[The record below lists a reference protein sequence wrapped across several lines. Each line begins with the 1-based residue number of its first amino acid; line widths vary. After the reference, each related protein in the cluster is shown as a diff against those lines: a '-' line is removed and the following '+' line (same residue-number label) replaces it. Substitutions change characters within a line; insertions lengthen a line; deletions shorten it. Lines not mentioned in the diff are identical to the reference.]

1 MWYGGSWFLTGG
13 SRVFGGNTRHKC
25 NVAHTVPATEIPGK
39 YRCPATPRGEPR
51 YELKHVIP
59 NQQKPIC
66 ERVLI
71 EPLNIVEKPYCPTDY
86 KLQEIVVHKAKSHKC
101 RLNNDK

>member
-1 MWYGGSWFLTGG
+1 MVWWIMVSDGGLAG
-13 SRVFGGNTRHKC
+13 VGGNTRHKC

-86 KLQEIVVHKAKSHKC
+86 KLREIATYNTKFLRCYLK
-101 RLNNDK
+101 DDD